1 MNKKQ
6 LIIAAIVA
14 TLSVSGAFA
23 ATDITGVT
31 GNNGI
36 FNITPDKLNGEVG
49 YRKYDNFN
57 LSAGDIANLI
67 YKYGNSRDINT
78 FINLV
83 QNGVKI
89 DGILNTM
96 RDGNFY
102 NGQAVFITPG
112 GMTVGASGVLNVGSL
127 SVITPTN
134 DAYNSLKGEYAS
146 NNFANINNISSLLNK
161 SSNVGNISINGK
173 ILAREGVQL
182 RGGQI
187 NVGANG
193 AIVNGITSTQAFTD
207 RATAATNAEALFNN
221 LVNTNGI
228 KTASAFTKNGSNIQ
242 IKSST
247 GVDIAGKVINGAADA
262 SGITSAQGNSGVFIT
277 NSGSNGTKISGLVQ
291 STHELNVFNKAGDM
305 TINGTLKNEGA
316 NLNVSNNGGNVAIG
330 GTLSSDRDIAI
341 TNNSSTGSLA
351 FSGTAKGAN
360 ANFVNEG
367 AGGMNVTGAVSGT
380 KARFINRGG
389 KLVIANTADKVAA
402 DRVDVVNYG
411 DGGASIGGINAENGL
426 YVVNHKGNLSVD
438 GHVTTGDDATISI
451 RNAETA
457 GKLAVGS
464 NGHIDGQ
471 GKVALRN
478 QGANG
483 MTIDGKVTND
493 NALGNAETSIINEN
507 GALLVNGKINNNG
520 NMAIKNTGSG
530 MLISKNAVVT
540 NEGQLKVKN
549 YGADGMTI
557 VGDVNNTGNVTF
569 YNDAGKMK
577 LATAED
583 GTKAGN
589 ITNEDGR
596 LIIWSRNNSTGIS
609 AASSSKIINNGNGNS
624 LAIKHTGTTAAGSK
638 GLDLQGTIRNDGE
651 TAINNYSGDMYIS
664 GNIQSDGSLGIINRA
679 GAGKADFASAGSI
692 TSDKNINIKN
702 YGSGDMTVNNTI
714 TNNGRLNVIANTG
727 KLNLGGTVHNDS
739 NGALDD
745 NNGFY
750 AVSRDQGTGINL
762 SSEFKADGAGQNLIK
777 NISGSEGLRYEGAIN
792 ASGSQTELYNVKGN
806 MTVGGTIATTGD
818 GKVVILNKG
827 DGMTVNGTIS
837 SAKDVKVVNK
847 GSQKA
852 TVDESKIT
860 APNTKKFYEQLR
872 KSSL

>member
-6 LIIAAIVA
+6 LIIAAIAA

-31 GNNGI
+31 GNNGV

-161 SSNVGNISINGK
+161 SSNVGNISIDGK

-207 RATAATNAEALFNN
+207 RATAATQAEALFNN

-316 NLNVSNNGGNVAIG
+316 NLNVSNKGGNVAIG
-330 GTLSSDRDIAI
+330 GTLSSDRDIAV

-530 MLISKNAVVT
+530 MTISKNAVVT

-549 YGADGMTI
+549 YGAGGMTI
-557 VGDVNNTGNVTF
+557 VGDINNTGNVTF
-569 YNDAGKMK
+569 YNDAGQMQ
-577 LATAED
+577 LATTKD

-714 TNNGRLNVIANTG
+714 TNNGRLNIIANTG

-762 SSEFKADGAGQNLIK
+762 SSGFKADGAGQNLIK
-777 NISGSEGLRYEGAIN
+777 NISGSEGLRYEGNIN
-792 ASGSQTELYNVKGN
+792 AAGSQTELYNQKGN
-806 MTVGGTIATTGD
+806 MTVGGTLATTGD
-818 GKVVILNKG
+818 GKVVVLNKG
-827 DGMTVNGTIS
+827 DGMKLDGIITS
-837 SAKDVKVVNK
+837 EKDAKIVNK
-847 GSQKA
+847 GLEHAENNAKV
-852 TVDESKIT
+852 TTPNKIW
-860 APNTKKFYEQLR
+860 FYEKL
-872 KSSL
+872 K

>member
-6 LIIAAIVA
+6 LIIAAIAA

-23 ATDITGVT
+23 ATDITGVN
-31 GNNGI
+31 GNNGV

-161 SSNVGNISINGK
+161 SSNVGNISIDGK

-207 RATAATNAEALFNN
+207 RATAATRAEALFNN

-305 TINGTLKNEGA
+305 AINGTLKNEGA
-316 NLNVSNNGGNVAIG
+316 NLNVSNKGGNVAIG
-330 GTLSSDRDIAI
+330 GTLSSDRDIAV

-367 AGGMNVTGAVSGT
+367 AGGMNVTGVVSGT

-457 GKLAVGS
+457 GKLAIGS

-530 MLISKNAVVT
+530 MTISKNAVVT

-549 YGADGMTI
+549 YGAGGMTI
-557 VGDVNNTGNVTF
+557 VGDINNTGNVTF
-569 YNDAGKMK
+569 YNDAGQMQ
-577 LATAED
+577 LATTED

-762 SSEFKADGAGQNLIK
+762 SSGFKADGAGQNLIK
-777 NISGSEGLRYEGAIN
+777 NISGSEGLRYEGNIN
-792 ASGSQTELYNVKGN
+792 ASGSQTELYNQKGN
-806 MTVGGTIATTGD
+806 MTVGGTLATTGD
-818 GKVVILNKG
+818 GKVVVLNKG
-827 DGMTVNGTIS
+827 DGMKLDGIITS
-837 SAKDVKVVNK
+837 EKDAKIVNK
-847 GSQKA
+847 GLEHAENNAKV
-852 TVDESKIT
+852 TTPNKIW
-860 APNTKKFYEQLR
+860 FYEKL
-872 KSSL
+872 K

>member
-6 LIIAAIVA
+6 LIIAAIAA

-31 GNNGI
+31 GNNGV

-112 GMTVGASGVLNVGSL
+112 GMAVGASGVLNVGSL

-161 SSNVGNISINGK
+161 SSNVGNISIDGK

-207 RATAATNAEALFNN
+207 RATAATQAEALFNN

-316 NLNVSNNGGNVAIG
+316 NLNVSNKGGNVAIG
-330 GTLSSDRDIAI
+330 GTLSSDRDIAV

-367 AGGMNVTGAVSGT
+367 AGGMNVTGTVSGT

-530 MLISKNAVVT
+530 MTISKNAVVT

-549 YGADGMTI
+549 YGAGGMTI

-577 LATAED
+577 LATTED

-762 SSEFKADGAGQNLIK
+762 SSGFKADGAGQNLIK
-777 NISGSEGLRYEGAIN
+777 NISGSEGLRYEGNIN
-792 ASGSQTELYNVKGN
+792 ASGSQTELYNQKGN
-806 MTVGGTIATTGD
+806 MTVGGTLATTGD
-818 GKVVILNKG
+818 GKVVVLNKG
-827 DGMTVNGTIS
+827 DGMKLDGIITS
-837 SAKDVKVVNK
+837 EKDAKIVNK
-847 GSQKA
+847 GLEHAENNAKV
-852 TVDESKIT
+852 TTPNKIW
-860 APNTKKFYEQLR
+860 FYEKL
-872 KSSL
+872 K

>member
-23 ATDITGVT
+23 ATDITGVN
-31 GNNGI
+31 GNNGV

-161 SSNVGNISINGK
+161 SSNVGNISIDGK

-207 RATAATNAEALFNN
+207 RATAATQAEALFNN

-316 NLNVSNNGGNVAIG
+316 NLNVSNKGGNVAIG
-330 GTLSSDRDIAI
+330 GTLSSDRDIAV

-493 NALGNAETSIINEN
+493 NALSNAETSIINEN

-530 MLISKNAVVT
+530 MTISKNAVVT

-549 YGADGMTI
+549 YGAGGMTI

-577 LATAED
+577 LATTED

-714 TNNGRLNVIANTG
+714 TNNGRLNIIANTG

-762 SSEFKADGAGQNLIK
+762 SSGFKADGAGQNLIK
-777 NISGSEGLRYEGAIN
+777 NISGSEGLRYEGNIN
-792 ASGSQTELYNVKGN
+792 ASGSQTELYNQKGN

-818 GKVVILNKG
+818 GKVVVLNKG
-827 DGMTVNGTIS
+827 DGMKLDGIITS
-837 SAKDVKVVNK
+837 EKDAKIVNK
-847 GSQKA
+847 GLEHAENNAKV
-852 TVDESKIT
+852 TTPNKIW
-860 APNTKKFYEQLR
+860 FYEKL
-872 KSSL
+872 K

>member
-6 LIIAAIVA
+6 LIIAAIAA

-23 ATDITGVT
+23 ATDITGVN
-31 GNNGI
+31 GNNGV

-161 SSNVGNISINGK
+161 SSNVGNISIDGK

-207 RATAATNAEALFNN
+207 RATAATRAEALFNN

-316 NLNVSNNGGNVAIG
+316 NLNVSNKGGNVAIG
-330 GTLSSDRDIAI
+330 GTLSSDRDIAV

-411 DGGASIGGINAENGL
+411 NGGASIGGINAENGL

-530 MLISKNAVVT
+530 MTISKNAVVT

-549 YGADGMTI
+549 YGAGGMTI
-557 VGDVNNTGNVTF
+557 VGDINNTGNVTF
-569 YNDAGKMK
+569 YNDAGQMQ
-577 LATAED
+577 LATTKD

-638 GLDLQGTIRNDGE
+638 GLDLQGTIINDGE

-762 SSEFKADGAGQNLIK
+762 SSGFKADGAGQNLIK
-777 NISGSEGLRYEGAIN
+777 NISGSEGLRYEGNIN
-792 ASGSQTELYNVKGN
+792 ASGSQTELYNQRGN
-806 MTVGGTIATTGD
+806 MTVGGTLATTGD
-818 GKVVILNKG
+818 GKVVVLNKG
-827 DGMTVNGTIS
+827 DGMKLDGIITS
-837 SAKDVKVVNK
+837 EKDAKIVNK
-847 GSQKA
+847 GLEHAENNAKV
-852 TVDESKIT
+852 TTPNKIW
-860 APNTKKFYEQLR
+860 FYEKL
-872 KSSL
+872 K

>member
-6 LIIAAIVA
+6 LIIAAIAA

-31 GNNGI
+31 GNNGV

-112 GMTVGASGVLNVGSL
+112 GMAVGASGVLNVGSL

-161 SSNVGNISINGK
+161 SSNVGNISIDGK

-207 RATAATNAEALFNN
+207 RATAATQAEALFNN

-316 NLNVSNNGGNVAIG
+316 NLNVSNKGGNVAIG
-330 GTLSSDRDIAI
+330 GTLSSDRDIAV

-411 DGGASIGGINAENGL
+411 NGGASIGGINAENGL

-530 MLISKNAVVT
+530 MTISKNAVVT
-540 NEGQLKVKN
+540 NEGQLKIKN
-549 YGADGMTI
+549 YGAGGMTI

-569 YNDAGKMK
+569 YNDAGQMQ
-577 LATAED
+577 LATTKD

-762 SSEFKADGAGQNLIK
+762 SSGFKADGAGQNLIK
-777 NISGSEGLRYEGAIN
+777 NISGSEGLRYEGNIN
-792 ASGSQTELYNVKGN
+792 ASGSQTELYNQKGN
-806 MTVGGTIATTGD
+806 MTVGGTLATTGD
-818 GKVVILNKG
+818 GKVVVLNKG
-827 DGMTVNGTIS
+827 DGMKLDGIITS
-837 SAKDVKVVNK
+837 EKDAKIVNK
-847 GSQKA
+847 GLEHAENNAKV
-852 TVDESKIT
+852 TTPNKIW
-860 APNTKKFYEQLR
+860 FYEKL
-872 KSSL
+872 K

>member
-6 LIIAAIVA
+6 LIIAAIAA

-23 ATDITGVT
+23 ATDITGVN
-31 GNNGI
+31 GNNGV

-161 SSNVGNISINGK
+161 SSNVGNISIDGK

-207 RATAATNAEALFNN
+207 RATAATRAEALFNN

-316 NLNVSNNGGNVAIG
+316 NLNVSNKGGNVAIG
-330 GTLSSDRDIAI
+330 GTLSSNRDIAV

-530 MLISKNAVVT
+530 MTISKNAVVT

-549 YGADGMTI
+549 YGAGGMTI
-557 VGDVNNTGNVTF
+557 VGDINNTGNVTF
-569 YNDAGKMK
+569 YNDAGQMQ
-577 LATAED
+577 LATTKD

-762 SSEFKADGAGQNLIK
+762 SSGFKADGAGQNLIK
-777 NISGSEGLRYEGAIN
+777 NISGSEGLRYEGNIN
-792 ASGSQTELYNVKGN
+792 ASGSQTELYNQKGN
-806 MTVGGTIATTGD
+806 MTVGGTLATTGD
-818 GKVVILNKG
+818 GKVVVLNKG
-827 DGMTVNGTIS
+827 DGMKLDGIITS
-837 SAKDVKVVNK
+837 EKDAKIVNK
-847 GSQKA
+847 GLEHAENNAKV
-852 TVDESKIT
+852 TTPNKIW
-860 APNTKKFYEQLR
+860 FYEKL
-872 KSSL
+872 K

>member
-6 LIIAAIVA
+6 LIIAAIAA

-31 GNNGI
+31 GNNGV

-112 GMTVGASGVLNVGSL
+112 GMAVGASGVLNVGSL

-161 SSNVGNISINGK
+161 SSNVGNISIDGK

-207 RATAATNAEALFNN
+207 RATAATQAEALFNN

-316 NLNVSNNGGNVAIG
+316 NLNVSNKGGNVAIG
-330 GTLSSDRDIAI
+330 GTLSSDRDIAV

-483 MTIDGKVTND
+483 LTIDGKVTND
-493 NALGNAETSIINEN
+493 NALSNAETSIINEN

-530 MLISKNAVVT
+530 MTISKNAVVT
-540 NEGQLKVKN
+540 NEGQLKIKN
-549 YGADGMTI
+549 YGAGGMTI

-569 YNDAGKMK
+569 YNDAGQMQ
-577 LATAED
+577 LATTKD

-762 SSEFKADGAGQNLIK
+762 SSGFKADGAGQNLIK
-777 NISGSEGLRYEGAIN
+777 NISGSEGLRYEGNIN
-792 ASGSQTELYNVKGN
+792 ASGSQTELYNQKGN
-806 MTVGGTIATTGD
+806 MTVGGTLATTGD
-818 GKVVILNKG
+818 GKVVVLNKG
-827 DGMTVNGTIS
+827 DGMKLDGIITS
-837 SAKDVKVVNK
+837 EKDAKIVNK
-847 GSQKA
+847 GLEHAENNAKV
-852 TVDESKIT
+852 TTPNKIW
-860 APNTKKFYEQLR
+860 FYEKL
-872 KSSL
+872 K

>member
-6 LIIAAIVA
+6 LIIAAIAA

-31 GNNGI
+31 GNNGV

-112 GMTVGASGVLNVGSL
+112 GMAVGASGVLNVGSL

-161 SSNVGNISINGK
+161 SSNVGNISIDGK

-207 RATAATNAEALFNN
+207 RATAATQAEALFNN

-262 SGITSAQGNSGVFIT
+262 SGITSTQGNSGVFIT

-316 NLNVSNNGGNVAIG
+316 NLNVSNKGGNVTIG
-330 GTLSSDRDIAI
+330 GTLSSDRDIAV

-367 AGGMNVTGAVSGT
+367 AGGMNVTGTVSGT

-411 DGGASIGGINAENGL
+411 NGGASIGGINAENGL

-457 GKLAVGS
+457 GKFAVGS
-464 NGHIDGQ
+464 NGHVDGQ

-530 MLISKNAVVT
+530 MTISKNAVVT

-549 YGADGMTI
+549 YGAGGMTI

-577 LATAED
+577 LATTED

-762 SSEFKADGAGQNLIK
+762 SSGFKADGAGQNLIK
-777 NISGSEGLRYEGAIN
+777 NISGSEGLRYEGNIN
-792 ASGSQTELYNVKGN
+792 ASGSQTELYNQKGN

-818 GKVVILNKG
+818 GKVVVLNKG
-827 DGMTVNGTIS
+827 DGMKLDGIITS
-837 SAKDVKVVNK
+837 EKDAKIVNK
-847 GSQKA
+847 GLEHAENNAKV
-852 TVDESKIT
+852 TTPNKIW
-860 APNTKKFYEQLR
+860 FYEKL
-872 KSSL
+872 K

>member
-6 LIIAAIVA
+6 LIIAAIAA

-31 GNNGI
+31 GNNGV

-112 GMTVGASGVLNVGSL
+112 GMAVGASGVLNVGSL

-161 SSNVGNISINGK
+161 SSNVGNISIDGK

-207 RATAATNAEALFNN
+207 RATAATQAEALFNN

-316 NLNVSNNGGNVAIG
+316 NLNVSNKGGNVAIG
-330 GTLSSDRDIAI
+330 GTLSSDRDIAV

-367 AGGMNVTGAVSGT
+367 AGGMNVTGAVSGA

-530 MLISKNAVVT
+530 MTISKNAVVT

-549 YGADGMTI
+549 YGAGGMTI

-577 LATAED
+577 LATTED

-762 SSEFKADGAGQNLIK
+762 SSGFKADGAGQNLIK
-777 NISGSEGLRYEGAIN
+777 NISGSEGLRYEGNIN
-792 ASGSQTELYNVKGN
+792 ASGSQTELYNQKGN
-806 MTVGGTIATTGD
+806 MTVGGTLATTGD
-818 GKVVILNKG
+818 GKVVVLNKG
-827 DGMTVNGTIS
+827 DGMKLDGIITS
-837 SAKDVKVVNK
+837 EKDAKIVNK
-847 GSQKA
+847 GLEHAENNAKV
-852 TVDESKIT
+852 TTPNKIW
-860 APNTKKFYEQLR
+860 FYEKL
-872 KSSL
+872 K

>member
-6 LIIAAIVA
+6 LIIAAIAA

-31 GNNGI
+31 GNNGV

-112 GMTVGASGVLNVGSL
+112 GMAVGASGVLNVGSL

-161 SSNVGNISINGK
+161 SSNVGNISIDGK

-207 RATAATNAEALFNN
+207 RATAATQAEALFNN

-316 NLNVSNNGGNVAIG
+316 NLNVSNKGGNVTIG
-330 GTLSSDRDIAI
+330 GTLSSDRDIAV

-507 GALLVNGKINNNG
+507 GALLVNGKISNNG

-530 MLISKNAVVT
+530 MTISKNAVVT

-549 YGADGMTI
+549 YGAGGMTI

-577 LATAED
+577 LATTED

-762 SSEFKADGAGQNLIK
+762 SSGFKADGAGQNLIK
-777 NISGSEGLRYEGAIN
+777 NISGSEGLRYEGNIN
-792 ASGSQTELYNVKGN
+792 ASGSQTELYNQKGN
-806 MTVGGTIATTGD
+806 MTVGGTLATTGD
-818 GKVVILNKG
+818 GKVVVLNKG
-827 DGMTVNGTIS
+827 DGMKLDGIITS
-837 SAKDVKVVNK
+837 EKDAKIVNK
-847 GSQKA
+847 GLEHAENNAKV
-852 TVDESKIT
+852 TTPNKIW
-860 APNTKKFYEQLR
+860 FYEKL
-872 KSSL
+872 K

>member
-6 LIIAAIVA
+6 LIIAAIAA

-31 GNNGI
+31 GNNGV

-112 GMTVGASGVLNVGSL
+112 GMAVGASGVLNVGSL

-161 SSNVGNISINGK
+161 SSNVGNISIDGK
-173 ILAREGVQL
+173 ILARDGVQL

-207 RATAATNAEALFNN
+207 RATAATQAEALFNN

-305 TINGTLKNEGA
+305 TINGTLKNESA
-316 NLNVSNNGGNVAIG
+316 NLNVSNKGGNVTIG
-330 GTLSSDRDIAI
+330 GTLSSDRDIAV

-530 MLISKNAVVT
+530 MTISKNAVVT

-549 YGADGMTI
+549 YGAGGMTI

-569 YNDAGKMK
+569 YNDAGQMQ
-577 LATAED
+577 LATTKD

-762 SSEFKADGAGQNLIK
+762 SSGFKADGAGQNLIK
-777 NISGSEGLRYEGAIN
+777 NISGSEGLRYEGNIN
-792 ASGSQTELYNVKGN
+792 ASGSQTELYNQKGN
-806 MTVGGTIATTGD
+806 MTVGGTLATTGD
-818 GKVVILNKG
+818 GKVVVLNKG
-827 DGMTVNGTIS
+827 DGMKLDGIITS
-837 SAKDVKVVNK
+837 EKDAKIVNK
-847 GSQKA
+847 GLEHAENNAKV
-852 TVDESKIT
+852 TTPNKIW
-860 APNTKKFYEQLR
+860 FYEKL
-872 KSSL
+872 K

>member
-6 LIIAAIVA
+6 LIIAAIAA

-31 GNNGI
+31 GNNGV

-112 GMTVGASGVLNVGSL
+112 GMAVGASGVLNVGSL

-161 SSNVGNISINGK
+161 SSNVGNISIDGK

-207 RATAATNAEALFNN
+207 RATAATQAEALFNN

-316 NLNVSNNGGNVAIG
+316 NLNVSNKGGNVAIG
-330 GTLSSDRDIAI
+330 GTLSSDRDIAV

-530 MLISKNAVVT
+530 MTISKNAVVT

-549 YGADGMTI
+549 YGAGGMTI

-569 YNDAGKMK
+569 YNDAGQMK
-577 LATAED
+577 LATTED

-762 SSEFKADGAGQNLIK
+762 SSGFKADGAGQNLIK
-777 NISGSEGLRYEGAIN
+777 NISGSEGLRYEGNIN
-792 ASGSQTELYNVKGN
+792 ASGSQTELYNQKGN
-806 MTVGGTIATTGD
+806 MTVGGTLATTGD
-818 GKVVILNKG
+818 GKVVVLNKG
-827 DGMTVNGTIS
+827 DGMKLDGIITS
-837 SAKDVKVVNK
+837 EKDAKIVNK
-847 GSQKA
+847 GLEHAENNAKV
-852 TVDESKIT
+852 TTPNKIW
-860 APNTKKFYEQLR
+860 FYEKL
-872 KSSL
+872 K

>member
-6 LIIAAIVA
+6 LIIAAIAA

-23 ATDITGVT
+23 ATDITGVN
-31 GNNGI
+31 GNNGV

-146 NNFANINNISSLLNK
+146 NNFTNINNISSLLNK
-161 SSNVGNISINGK
+161 SSNVGNISIDGK

-207 RATAATNAEALFNN
+207 RATAATQAEALFNN

-316 NLNVSNNGGNVAIG
+316 NLNVSNKGGNVTIG
-330 GTLSSDRDIAI
+330 GTLSSDRDIAV

-530 MLISKNAVVT
+530 MTISKNAVVT

-549 YGADGMTI
+549 YGAGGMTI

-577 LATAED
+577 LATTED

-762 SSEFKADGAGQNLIK
+762 SSGFKADGAGQNLIK
-777 NISGSEGLRYEGAIN
+777 NISGSEGLRYEGNIN
-792 ASGSQTELYNVKGN
+792 ASGSQTELYNQKGN
-806 MTVGGTIATTGD
+806 MTVGGTLATTGD
-818 GKVVILNKG
+818 GKVVVLNKG
-827 DGMTVNGTIS
+827 DGMKLDGIITS
-837 SAKDVKVVNK
+837 EKDAKIVNK
-847 GSQKA
+847 GLEHAENNAKV
-852 TVDESKIT
+852 TTPNKIW
-860 APNTKKFYEQLR
+860 FYEKL
-872 KSSL
+872 K

>member
-6 LIIAAIVA
+6 LIIAAIAA

-31 GNNGI
+31 GNNGV

-112 GMTVGASGVLNVGSL
+112 GMAVGASGVLNVGSL

-134 DAYNSLKGEYAS
+134 DAYNSLKREYTS
-146 NNFANINNISSLLNK
+146 NNFTNINNISSLLNK
-161 SSNVGNISINGK
+161 SSNVGNISIDGK

-207 RATAATNAEALFNN
+207 RATAATRAEALFNN

-262 SGITSAQGNSGVFIT
+262 SGITAEQGNSGVFIT

-316 NLNVSNNGGNVAIG
+316 NLNVSNKGGNVAIG
-330 GTLSSDRDIAI
+330 GTLSSDRDIAV

-411 DGGASIGGINAENGL
+411 NGGASIGGINAENGL

-464 NGHIDGQ
+464 NGHVDGQ

-478 QGANG
+478 QGADG

-530 MLISKNAVVT
+530 MTISKNAVVT

-577 LATAED
+577 LATTED

-762 SSEFKADGAGQNLIK
+762 SSGFKADGAGQNLIK
-777 NISGSEGLRYEGAIN
+777 NISGSEGLRYEGNIN
-792 ASGSQTELYNVKGN
+792 ASGSQTELYNQKGN
-806 MTVGGTIATTGD
+806 MTVGGTLATTGD
-818 GKVVILNKG
+818 GKVVVLNKG
-827 DGMTVNGTIS
+827 DGMKLDGVITS
-837 SAKDVKVVNK
+837 EKDAKIVNK
-847 GSQKA
+847 GLEHAENNAKV
-852 TVDESKIT
+852 TTTNKIW
-860 APNTKKFYEQLR
+860 FYEKL
-872 KSSL
+872 K

>member
-6 LIIAAIVA
+6 LIIAAIAA

-31 GNNGI
+31 GNNGV

-161 SSNVGNISINGK
+161 SSNVGNISIDGK

-207 RATAATNAEALFNN
+207 RATAATQAEALFNN

-457 GKLAVGS
+457 GKLAVGT
-464 NGHIDGQ
+464 NGHVDGK

-530 MLISKNAVVT
+530 MTISKNAVVT

-714 TNNGRLNVIANTG
+714 TNNGRLNIIANTG

-762 SSEFKADGAGQNLIK
+762 SSGFKADGAGQNLIK
-777 NISGSEGLRYEGAIN
+777 NISGSEGLRYEGNIN
-792 ASGSQTELYNVKGN
+792 ASGSQTELYNQKGN
-806 MTVGGTIATTGD
+806 MTVGGTLATTGD
-818 GKVVILNKG
+818 GKVVVLNKG
-827 DGMTVNGTIS
+827 DGMKLDGIITS
-837 SAKDVKVVNK
+837 EKDAKIVNK
-847 GSQKA
+847 GLEHAENNAKV
-852 TVDESKIT
+852 TTPNKIW
-860 APNTKKFYEQLR
+860 FYEKL
-872 KSSL
+872 K

>member
-6 LIIAAIVA
+6 LIIAAIAA

-31 GNNGI
+31 GNNGV

-112 GMTVGASGVLNVGSL
+112 GMAVGASGVLNVGSL

-134 DAYNSLKGEYAS
+134 DAYDSLKGEYAS

-161 SSNVGNISINGK
+161 SSNVGNISIDGK

-187 NVGANG
+187 NVGAKG

-207 RATAATNAEALFNN
+207 RATAATQAEALFNN

-316 NLNVSNNGGNVAIG
+316 NLNVSNKGGNVAIG
-330 GTLSSDRDIAI
+330 GTLSSDRDIAV

-411 DGGASIGGINAENGL
+411 NGGASIGGINAENGL

-540 NEGQLKVKN
+540 NEGQLKIKN
-549 YGADGMTI
+549 YGAGGMTI

-569 YNDAGKMK
+569 YNDAGQMK
-577 LATAED
+577 LATTED
-583 GTKAGN
+583 RTKAGN

-762 SSEFKADGAGQNLIK
+762 SSGFKADGAGQNLIK
-777 NISGSEGLRYEGAIN
+777 NISGSEGLRYEGNIN
-792 ASGSQTELYNVKGN
+792 ASGSQTELYNQKGN
-806 MTVGGTIATTGD
+806 MTVGGTLATTGD
-818 GKVVILNKG
+818 GKVVVLNKG
-827 DGMTVNGTIS
+827 DGMKLDGIITS
-837 SAKDVKVVNK
+837 EKDAKIVNK
-847 GSQKA
+847 GLEHAENNAKV
-852 TVDESKIT
+852 TTPNKIW
-860 APNTKKFYEQLR
+860 FYEKL
-872 KSSL
+872 K

>member
-6 LIIAAIVA
+6 LIIAAIAA

-23 ATDITGVT
+23 ATDITGVN
-31 GNNGI
+31 GNNGV

-161 SSNVGNISINGK
+161 SSNVGNISIDGK

-207 RATAATNAEALFNN
+207 RATAATQAEALFNN
-221 LVNTNGI
+221 LVNTSGI

-316 NLNVSNNGGNVAIG
+316 NLNVSNKGGNVAIG
-330 GTLSSDRDIAI
+330 GTLSSDRDIAV

-530 MLISKNAVVT
+530 MTISKNAVVT

-549 YGADGMTI
+549 YGAGGMTI
-557 VGDVNNTGNVTF
+557 VGDINNTGNVTF
-569 YNDAGKMK
+569 YNDAGQMQ
-577 LATAED
+577 LATTKD

-714 TNNGRLNVIANTG
+714 TNNGRLNIIANTG
-727 KLNLGGTVHNDS
+727 KLSLGGTVHNDS

-762 SSEFKADGAGQNLIK
+762 SSGFKADGAGQNLIK
-777 NISGSEGLRYEGAIN
+777 NISGSEGLRYEGNIN
-792 ASGSQTELYNVKGN
+792 ASGSQTELYNQKGN
-806 MTVGGTIATTGD
+806 MTVGGTLATTGD
-818 GKVVILNKG
+818 GKVVVLNKG
-827 DGMTVNGTIS
+827 DGMKLDGIITS
-837 SAKDVKVVNK
+837 EKDAKIVNK
-847 GSQKA
+847 GLEHAENNAKV
-852 TVDESKIT
+852 TTPNKIW
-860 APNTKKFYEQLR
+860 FYEKL
-872 KSSL
+872 K

>member
-6 LIIAAIVA
+6 LIIAAIAA

-31 GNNGI
+31 GNNGV

-112 GMTVGASGVLNVGSL
+112 GMAVGASGVLNVGSL

-134 DAYNSLKGEYAS
+134 DAYNSLKSEYAS

-161 SSNVGNISINGK
+161 SSNVGNISIDGK

-193 AIVNGITSTQAFTD
+193 AIINGITSTQAFTD
-207 RATAATNAEALFNN
+207 RATAATQAEALFNN

-316 NLNVSNNGGNVAIG
+316 NLNVSNKGGNVAIG
-330 GTLSSDRDIAI
+330 GTLSSDRDIAV

-411 DGGASIGGINAENGL
+411 NGGASIGGINAENGL

-530 MLISKNAVVT
+530 MTISKNAVVT

-549 YGADGMTI
+549 YGAGGMTI
-557 VGDVNNTGNVTF
+557 VGDINNTGNVTF
-569 YNDAGKMK
+569 YNDAGQMQ
-577 LATAED
+577 LATTKD

-762 SSEFKADGAGQNLIK
+762 SSGFKADGAGQNLIK
-777 NISGSEGLRYEGAIN
+777 NISGSEGLRYEGNIN
-792 ASGSQTELYNVKGN
+792 ASGSQTELYNQKGN
-806 MTVGGTIATTGD
+806 MTVGGTLATTGD
-818 GKVVILNKG
+818 GKVVVLNKG
-827 DGMTVNGTIS
+827 DGMKLDGIITS
-837 SAKDVKVVNK
+837 EKDAKIVNK
-847 GSQKA
+847 GLEHAENNAKV
-852 TVDESKIT
+852 TTPNKIW
-860 APNTKKFYEQLR
+860 FYEKL
-872 KSSL
+872 K

>member
-6 LIIAAIVA
+6 LIIAAIAA

-23 ATDITGVT
+23 ATDITGVN
-31 GNNGI
+31 GNNGV

-161 SSNVGNISINGK
+161 SSNVGNISIDGK

-207 RATAATNAEALFNN
+207 RATAATQAEALFNN

-316 NLNVSNNGGNVAIG
+316 NLNVSNKGGNVAIG
-330 GTLSSDRDIAI
+330 GTLSSDRDIAV

-411 DGGASIGGINAENGL
+411 NGGASIGGINAENGL

-457 GKLAVGS
+457 GKFAVGS

-530 MLISKNAVVT
+530 MTISKNAVVT

-549 YGADGMTI
+549 YGAGGMTI

-577 LATAED
+577 LATTED

-714 TNNGRLNVIANTG
+714 TNNGRLNIIANTG

-762 SSEFKADGAGQNLIK
+762 SSGFKADGAGQNLIK
-777 NISGSEGLRYEGAIN
+777 NISGSEGLRYEGNIN
-792 ASGSQTELYNVKGN
+792 ASGSQTELYNQKGN
-806 MTVGGTIATTGD
+806 MTVGGTLATTGD
-818 GKVVILNKG
+818 GKVVVLNKG
-827 DGMTVNGTIS
+827 DGMKLDGIITS
-837 SAKDVKVVNK
+837 EKDAKIVNK
-847 GSQKA
+847 GLEHAENNAKV
-852 TVDESKIT
+852 TTPNKIW
-860 APNTKKFYEQLR
+860 FYEKL
-872 KSSL
+872 K

>member
-6 LIIAAIVA
+6 LIIAAIAA

-23 ATDITGVT
+23 ATDITGVN
-31 GNNGI
+31 GNNGV

-161 SSNVGNISINGK
+161 SSNVGNISIDGK

-207 RATAATNAEALFNN
+207 RATAATQAEALFNN

-316 NLNVSNNGGNVAIG
+316 NLNVSNKGGNVAIG
-330 GTLSSDRDIAI
+330 GTLSSDRDIAV
-341 TNNSSTGSLA
+341 TNNSSTESLA

-530 MLISKNAVVT
+530 MTISKNAVVT

-549 YGADGMTI
+549 YGAGGMTI

-577 LATAED
+577 LATTED

-762 SSEFKADGAGQNLIK
+762 SSGFKADGAGQNLIK
-777 NISGSEGLRYEGAIN
+777 NISGSEGLRYEGNIN
-792 ASGSQTELYNVKGN
+792 ASGSQTELYNQKGN
-806 MTVGGTIATTGD
+806 MTVGGTLATTGD
-818 GKVVILNKG
+818 GKVVVLNKG
-827 DGMTVNGTIS
+827 DGMKLDGIITS
-837 SAKDVKVVNK
+837 EKDAKIVNK
-847 GSQKA
+847 GLEHAENNAKV
-852 TVDESKIT
+852 TTPNKIW
-860 APNTKKFYEQLR
+860 FYEKL
-872 KSSL
+872 K

>member
-6 LIIAAIVA
+6 LIIAAIAA

-31 GNNGI
+31 GNNGV

-161 SSNVGNISINGK
+161 SSNVGNISIDGK

-207 RATAATNAEALFNN
+207 RATAATQAEALFNN

-316 NLNVSNNGGNVAIG
+316 NLNVSNKGGNVAIG
-330 GTLSSDRDIAI
+330 GTLSSDRDIAV

-411 DGGASIGGINAENGL
+411 NGGASIGGINAENGL

-530 MLISKNAVVT
+530 MTISKNAVVT

-549 YGADGMTI
+549 YGAGGMTI
-557 VGDVNNTGNVTF
+557 VGDINNTGNVTF
-569 YNDAGKMK
+569 YNDAGQMQ
-577 LATAED
+577 LATTKD

-714 TNNGRLNVIANTG
+714 TNNGRLNIIANTG

-762 SSEFKADGAGQNLIK
+762 SSGFKADGAGQNLIK
-777 NISGSEGLRYEGAIN
+777 NISGSEGLRYEGNIN
-792 ASGSQTELYNVKGN
+792 AAGSQTELYNQKGN
-806 MTVGGTIATTGD
+806 MTVGGTLATTGD
-818 GKVVILNKG
+818 GKVVVLNKG
-827 DGMTVNGTIS
+827 DGMKLDGIITS
-837 SAKDVKVVNK
+837 EKDAKIVNK
-847 GSQKA
+847 GLEHAENNAKV
-852 TVDESKIT
+852 TTPNKIW
-860 APNTKKFYEQLR
+860 FYEKL
-872 KSSL
+872 K

>member
-6 LIIAAIVA
+6 LIIAAIAA

-31 GNNGI
+31 GNNGV

-112 GMTVGASGVLNVGSL
+112 GMAVGASGVLNVGSL

-161 SSNVGNISINGK
+161 SSNVGNISIDGK

-207 RATAATNAEALFNN
+207 RATAATQAEALFNN

-316 NLNVSNNGGNVAIG
+316 NLNVSNKGGNVAIG
-330 GTLSSDRDIAI
+330 GTLSSDRDIAV

-411 DGGASIGGINAENGL
+411 NGGASIGGINAENGL

-530 MLISKNAVVT
+530 MTISKNAVVT

-549 YGADGMTI
+549 YGAGGMTI

-569 YNDAGKMK
+569 YNDAGQMQ
-577 LATAED
+577 LATTKD

-762 SSEFKADGAGQNLIK
+762 SSGFKADGAGQNLIK
-777 NISGSEGLRYEGAIN
+777 NISGSEGLRYEGNIN
-792 ASGSQTELYNVKGN
+792 ASASQTELYNQKGN
-806 MTVGGTIATTGD
+806 MTVGGTLATTGD
-818 GKVVILNKG
+818 GKVVVLNKG
-827 DGMTVNGTIS
+827 DGMKLDGIITS
-837 SAKDVKVVNK
+837 EKDAKIVNK
-847 GSQKA
+847 GLEHAENNAKV
-852 TVDESKIT
+852 TTPNKIW
-860 APNTKKFYEQLR
+860 FYEKL
-872 KSSL
+872 K

>member
-6 LIIAAIVA
+6 LIIAAIAA

-31 GNNGI
+31 GNNGV

-112 GMTVGASGVLNVGSL
+112 GMAVGASGVLNVGSL

-161 SSNVGNISINGK
+161 SSNVGNISIDGK

-207 RATAATNAEALFNN
+207 RATAATQAEALFNN

-316 NLNVSNNGGNVAIG
+316 NLNVSNKGGNVAIG
-330 GTLSSDRDIAI
+330 GTLSSDRDIAV

-530 MLISKNAVVT
+530 MTISKNAVVT

-549 YGADGMTI
+549 YGAGGMTI
-557 VGDVNNTGNVTF
+557 VGDINNTGNVTF
-569 YNDAGKMK
+569 YNDAGQMQ
-577 LATAED
+577 LATTKD

-762 SSEFKADGAGQNLIK
+762 SSGFKADGAGQNLIK
-777 NISGSEGLRYEGAIN
+777 NISGSEGLRYEGNIN
-792 ASGSQTELYNVKGN
+792 ASGSQTELYNQKGN

-818 GKVVILNKG
+818 GKVVVLNKG
-827 DGMTVNGTIS
+827 DGMKLDGIITS
-837 SAKDVKVVNK
+837 EKDAKIVNK
-847 GSQKA
+847 GLEHAENNAKV
-852 TVDESKIT
+852 TTPNKIW
-860 APNTKKFYEQLR
+860 FYEKL
-872 KSSL
+872 K

>member
-6 LIIAAIVA
+6 LIIAAIAA

-23 ATDITGVT
+23 ATDITGVN
-31 GNNGI
+31 GNNGV

-161 SSNVGNISINGK
+161 SSNVGNISIDGK

-207 RATAATNAEALFNN
+207 RATAATQAEALFNN

-316 NLNVSNNGGNVAIG
+316 NLNVSNKGGNVAIG
-330 GTLSSDRDIAI
+330 GTLSSDRDIAV

-530 MLISKNAVVT
+530 MTISKNAVVT

-549 YGADGMTI
+549 YGAGGMTI
-557 VGDVNNTGNVTF
+557 VGDINNTGNVTF

-577 LATAED
+577 LATTED

-762 SSEFKADGAGQNLIK
+762 SSGFKADGAGQNLIK
-777 NISGSEGLRYEGAIN
+777 NISGSEGLRYEGNIN
-792 ASGSQTELYNVKGN
+792 ASGSQTELYNQKGN
-806 MTVGGTIATTGD
+806 MTVGGTLATTGD
-818 GKVVILNKG
+818 GKVVVLNKG
-827 DGMTVNGTIS
+827 DGMKLDGIITS
-837 SAKDVKVVNK
+837 EKDTKIVNK
-847 GSQKA
+847 GLEHAENNAKV
-852 TVDESKIT
+852 TTPNKIW
-860 APNTKKFYEQLR
+860 FYEKL
-872 KSSL
+872 K

>member
-6 LIIAAIVA
+6 LIIAAIAA

-23 ATDITGVT
+23 ATDITGVN
-31 GNNGI
+31 GNNGV

-112 GMTVGASGVLNVGSL
+112 GMAVGASGVLNVGSL

-161 SSNVGNISINGK
+161 SSNVGNISIDGK

-207 RATAATNAEALFNN
+207 RATAATQAEALFNN

-316 NLNVSNNGGNVAIG
+316 NLNVSNKGGNVTIG
-330 GTLSSDRDIAI
+330 GTLSSDRDIAV

-549 YGADGMTI
+549 YGAGGMTI
-557 VGDVNNTGNVTF
+557 VGDINNTGNVTF
-569 YNDAGKMK
+569 YNDAGQMQ
-577 LATAED
+577 LATTKD

-714 TNNGRLNVIANTG
+714 TNNGRLNIIANTG

-762 SSEFKADGAGQNLIK
+762 SSGFKADGAGQNLIK
-777 NISGSEGLRYEGAIN
+777 NISGSEGLRYEGNIN
-792 ASGSQTELYNVKGN
+792 ASGSQTELYNQKGN
-806 MTVGGTIATTGD
+806 MTVGGTLATTGD
-818 GKVVILNKG
+818 GKVVVLNKG
-827 DGMTVNGTIS
+827 DGMKLDGIITS
-837 SAKDVKVVNK
+837 EKDAKIVNK
-847 GSQKA
+847 GLEHAENNAKV
-852 TVDESKIT
+852 TTPNKIW
-860 APNTKKFYEQLR
+860 FYEKL
-872 KSSL
+872 K

>member
-6 LIIAAIVA
+6 LIIAAIAA

-23 ATDITGVT
+23 ATDITGVN
-31 GNNGI
+31 GNNGV

-161 SSNVGNISINGK
+161 SSNVGNISIDGK

-207 RATAATNAEALFNN
+207 RATAATQAEALFNN

-316 NLNVSNNGGNVAIG
+316 NLNVSNKGGNVAIG
-330 GTLSSDRDIAI
+330 GTLSSDRDIAV

-411 DGGASIGGINAENGL
+411 NGGASIGGINAENGL

-530 MLISKNAVVT
+530 MTISKNAVVT

-549 YGADGMTI
+549 YGAGGMTI

-577 LATAED
+577 LATTED

-762 SSEFKADGAGQNLIK
+762 SSGFKADGAGQNLIK
-777 NISGSEGLRYEGAIN
+777 NISGSEGLRYEGNIN
-792 ASGSQTELYNVKGN
+792 ASGSQTELYNQKGN
-806 MTVGGTIATTGD
+806 MTVGGTLATTGD
-818 GKVVILNKG
+818 GKVVVLNKG
-827 DGMTVNGTIS
+827 DGMKLDGIITS
-837 SAKDVKVVNK
+837 EKDAKIVNK
-847 GSQKA
+847 GLEHAENNAKV
-852 TVDESKIT
+852 TTPNKIW
-860 APNTKKFYEQLR
+860 FYEKL
-872 KSSL
+872 K

>member
-6 LIIAAIVA
+6 LIIAAIAA

-31 GNNGI
+31 GNNGV

-112 GMTVGASGVLNVGSL
+112 GMAVGASGVLNVGSL

-161 SSNVGNISINGK
+161 SSNVGNISIDGK

-207 RATAATNAEALFNN
+207 RATAATQAEALFNN

-316 NLNVSNNGGNVAIG
+316 NLNVSNKGGNVTIG
-330 GTLSSDRDIAI
+330 GTLSSDRDIAV

-464 NGHIDGQ
+464 NGHVDGQ

-549 YGADGMTI
+549 YGAGGMTI
-557 VGDVNNTGNVTF
+557 VGDINNTGNVTF
-569 YNDAGKMK
+569 YNDAGQMQ
-577 LATAED
+577 LATTKD

-762 SSEFKADGAGQNLIK
+762 SSGFKADGAGQNLIK
-777 NISGSEGLRYEGAIN
+777 NISGSEGLRYEGNIN
-792 ASGSQTELYNVKGN
+792 ASGSQTELYNQKGN
-806 MTVGGTIATTGD
+806 MTVGGTLATTGD
-818 GKVVILNKG
+818 GKVVVLNKG
-827 DGMTVNGTIS
+827 DGMKLDGIITS
-837 SAKDVKVVNK
+837 EKDAKIVNK
-847 GSQKA
+847 GLEHAENNAKV
-852 TVDESKIT
+852 TTPNKIW
-860 APNTKKFYEQLR
+860 FYEKL
-872 KSSL
+872 K

>member
-6 LIIAAIVA
+6 LIIAAIAA

-23 ATDITGVT
+23 TDITGIT

-36 FNITPDKLNGEVG
+36 YNITPDKMNGEVG

-83 QNGVKI
+83 QNGVNI
-89 DGILNTM
+89 NGILNTM

-112 GMTVGASGVLNVGSL
+112 GMAVGASGVLNVGSL

-134 DAYNSLKGEYAS
+134 DAYNNLKSEYTS
-146 NNFANINNISSLLNK
+146 NNFANINNISTLLNK
-161 SSNVGNISINGK
+161 SSNVGNISIDGK

-207 RATAATNAEALFNN
+207 RSTAATQAEALFNN

-262 SGITSAQGNSGVFIT
+262 SGITAEQGNSGVFIT

-316 NLNVSNNGGNVAIG
+316 NLNVSNRGGNVAIG
-330 GTLSSDRDIAI
+330 GTLSSDRDIAV

-389 KLVIANTADKVAA
+389 KLVIANTGDKVAA
-402 DRVDVVNYG
+402 DRIDIVNYG
-411 DGGASIGGINAENGL
+411 NGGMSLAGVKAEEGL
-426 YVVNHKGNLSVD
+426 YAVNHKGDLVVD
-438 GHVTTGDDATISI
+438 GHLTTGDDATISLK
-451 RNAETA
+451 NADTA
-457 GKLAVGS
+457 GKFSVTS

-530 MLISKNAVVT
+530 MTFSKNAVVT

-549 YGADGMTI
+549 YGAGGMTI
-557 VGDVNNTGNVTF
+557 VGDINNTGNVTF
-569 YNDAGKMK
+569 YNDAGQMK
-577 LATAED
+577 LATTED

-624 LAIKHTGTTAAGSK
+624 LAIKHTGTTAAGSR
-638 GLDLQGTIRNDGE
+638 GLDLQGTIKNDGE

-664 GNIQSDGSLGIINRA
+664 GNIESEGSLGIINRA
-679 GAGKADFASAGSI
+679 GAGKADFASAGTI

-714 TNNGRLNVIANTG
+714 TNNGRLNIIANTG
-727 KLNLGGTVHNDS
+727 KLNLGGTVHNNS
-739 NGALDD
+739 NGALDE

-750 AVSRDQGTGINL
+750 AVAREQAAGINV
-762 SSEFKADGAGQNLIK
+762 SSGFKADGAGQNLIK
-777 NISGSEGLRYEGAIN
+777 NISGSEGLRYEGNIN
-792 ASGSQTELYNVKGN
+792 ASGSQTELYNQKGN
-806 MTVGGTIATTGD
+806 MAVGGTLATTGD
-818 GKVVILNKG
+818 GKVVVLNTG
-827 DGMTVNGTIS
+827 DGLKLDGTITS
-837 SAKDVKVVNK
+837 EKDAKIVNK
-847 GSQKA
+847 GSEHADNNAKV
-852 TVDESKIT
+852 TTPNKIW
-860 APNTKKFYEQLR
+860 FYEKL
-872 KSSL
+872 K

>member
-6 LIIAAIVA
+6 LIIAAIAA

-31 GNNGI
+31 GNNGV

-112 GMTVGASGVLNVGSL
+112 GMAVGASGVLNVGSL

-161 SSNVGNISINGK
+161 SSNVGNISIDGK

-207 RATAATNAEALFNN
+207 RATAATQAEALFNN

-316 NLNVSNNGGNVAIG
+316 NLNVSNKGGNVAIG
-330 GTLSSDRDIAI
+330 GTLSSDRDIAV

-389 KLVIANTADKVAA
+389 KLVIANTVDKVAA

-411 DGGASIGGINAENGL
+411 NGGASIGGINAENGL

-530 MLISKNAVVT
+530 MTISKNAVVT

-549 YGADGMTI
+549 YGAGGMTI

-569 YNDAGKMK
+569 YNDAGQMQ
-577 LATAED
+577 LATTKD

-762 SSEFKADGAGQNLIK
+762 SSGFKADGAGQNLIK
-777 NISGSEGLRYEGAIN
+777 NISGSEGLRYEGNIN
-792 ASGSQTELYNVKGN
+792 ASGSQTELYNQKGN
-806 MTVGGTIATTGD
+806 MTVGGTLATTGD
-818 GKVVILNKG
+818 GKVVVLNKG
-827 DGMTVNGTIS
+827 DGMKLDGIITS
-837 SAKDVKVVNK
+837 EKDAKIVNK
-847 GSQKA
+847 GLEHAENNAKV
-852 TVDESKIT
+852 TTPNKIW
-860 APNTKKFYEQLR
+860 FYEKL
-872 KSSL
+872 K

>member
-6 LIIAAIVA
+6 LIIAAIAA

-31 GNNGI
+31 GNNGV

-161 SSNVGNISINGK
+161 SSNVGNISIDGK

-207 RATAATNAEALFNN
+207 RATAATQAEALFNN

-316 NLNVSNNGGNVAIG
+316 NLNVSNKGGNVAIG
-330 GTLSSDRDIAI
+330 GTLSSDRDIAV

-367 AGGMNVTGAVSGT
+367 AGGMNVNGAVSGT

-530 MLISKNAVVT
+530 MTISKNAVVT

-549 YGADGMTI
+549 YGAGGMTI
-557 VGDVNNTGNVTF
+557 VGDINNTGNVTF
-569 YNDAGKMK
+569 YNDAGQMQ
-577 LATAED
+577 LATTKD

-714 TNNGRLNVIANTG
+714 TNNGRLNIIANTG

-762 SSEFKADGAGQNLIK
+762 SSGFKADGAGQNLIK
-777 NISGSEGLRYEGAIN
+777 NISGSEGLRYEGNIN
-792 ASGSQTELYNVKGN
+792 ALGSQTELYNQKGN
-806 MTVGGTIATTGD
+806 MTVGGTLATTGD
-818 GKVVILNKG
+818 GKVVVLNKG
-827 DGMTVNGTIS
+827 DGMKLDGIITS
-837 SAKDVKVVNK
+837 EKDAKIVNK
-847 GSQKA
+847 GLEHAENNAKV
-852 TVDESKIT
+852 TTPNKIW
-860 APNTKKFYEQLR
+860 FYEKL
-872 KSSL
+872 K

>member
-6 LIIAAIVA
+6 LIIAAIAA

-23 ATDITGVT
+23 ATDITGVN
-31 GNNGI
+31 GNNGV

-161 SSNVGNISINGK
+161 SSNVGNISIDGK

-207 RATAATNAEALFNN
+207 RATAATQAEALFNN

-316 NLNVSNNGGNVAIG
+316 NLNVSNKGGNVAIG
-330 GTLSSDRDIAI
+330 GTLSSDRDIAV

-411 DGGASIGGINAENGL
+411 NGGASIGGINAENGL

-530 MLISKNAVVT
+530 MTISKNAVVT

-549 YGADGMTI
+549 YGAGGMTI

-569 YNDAGKMK
+569 YNDAGKMQ
-577 LATAED
+577 LATTKD

-762 SSEFKADGAGQNLIK
+762 SSGFKADGAGQNLIK
-777 NISGSEGLRYEGAIN
+777 NISGSEGLRYEGNIN
-792 ASGSQTELYNVKGN
+792 ASGSQTELYNQKGN
-806 MTVGGTIATTGD
+806 MTVGGTLATTGD
-818 GKVVILNKG
+818 GKVVVLNKG
-827 DGMTVNGTIS
+827 DGMKLDGIITS
-837 SAKDVKVVNK
+837 EKDAKIVNK
-847 GSQKA
+847 GLEHAENNAKV
-852 TVDESKIT
+852 TTPNKIW
-860 APNTKKFYEQLR
+860 FYEKL
-872 KSSL
+872 K

>member
-6 LIIAAIVA
+6 LIIAAIAA

-31 GNNGI
+31 GNNGV

-112 GMTVGASGVLNVGSL
+112 GMAVGASGVLNVGSL

-134 DAYNSLKGEYAS
+134 DAYNSLKSEYAS

-161 SSNVGNISINGK
+161 SSNVGNISIDGK

-207 RATAATNAEALFNN
+207 RATAATRAEALFND

-316 NLNVSNNGGNVAIG
+316 NLNVSNKGGNVTIG
-330 GTLSSDRDIAI
+330 GTLSSDRDIAV

-507 GALLVNGKINNNG
+507 GALLVNGKIINNG

-530 MLISKNAVVT
+530 MTISKNAVVT

-549 YGADGMTI
+549 YGAGGMTI
-557 VGDVNNTGNVTF
+557 VGDINNTGNVTF

-577 LATAED
+577 LATTED

-762 SSEFKADGAGQNLIK
+762 SSGFKADGAGQNLIK
-777 NISGSEGLRYEGAIN
+777 NISGSEGLRYEGNIN
-792 ASGSQTELYNVKGN
+792 ASGSQTELYNQKGN
-806 MTVGGTIATTGD
+806 MTVGGTLATTGD
-818 GKVVILNKG
+818 GKVVVLNKG
-827 DGMTVNGTIS
+827 DGMKLDGIITS
-837 SAKDVKVVNK
+837 EKDAKIVNK
-847 GSQKA
+847 GLEHAENNAKV
-852 TVDESKIT
+852 TTPNKIW
-860 APNTKKFYEQLR
+860 FYEKL
-872 KSSL
+872 K

>member
-6 LIIAAIVA
+6 LIIAAIAA

-23 ATDITGVT
+23 ATDITGVN
-31 GNNGI
+31 GNNGV

-146 NNFANINNISSLLNK
+146 NNFTNINNISSLLNK
-161 SSNVGNISINGK
+161 SSNVGNISIDGK

-207 RATAATNAEALFNN
+207 RATAATRAEALFNN

-316 NLNVSNNGGNVAIG
+316 NLNVSNKGGNVAIG
-330 GTLSSDRDIAI
+330 GTLSSDRDIAV

-530 MLISKNAVVT
+530 MTISKNAVVT

-549 YGADGMTI
+549 YGAGGMTI

-577 LATAED
+577 LATTED

-714 TNNGRLNVIANTG
+714 TNNGRLNIIANTG

-762 SSEFKADGAGQNLIK
+762 SSGFKADGAGQNLIK
-777 NISGSEGLRYEGAIN
+777 NISGSEGLRYEGNIN
-792 ASGSQTELYNVKGN
+792 ASGSQTELYNQKGN
-806 MTVGGTIATTGD
+806 MTVGGTLATTGD
-818 GKVVILNKG
+818 GKVVVLNKG
-827 DGMTVNGTIS
+827 DGMKLDGIITS
-837 SAKDVKVVNK
+837 EKDAKIVNK
-847 GSQKA
+847 GLEHAENNAKV
-852 TVDESKIT
+852 TTPNKIW
-860 APNTKKFYEQLR
+860 FYEKL
-872 KSSL
+872 K

>member
-6 LIIAAIVA
+6 LIIATIAA

-23 ATDITGVT
+23 ATDITGVN
-31 GNNGI
+31 GNNGV

-161 SSNVGNISINGK
+161 SSNVGNISIDGK

-207 RATAATNAEALFNN
+207 RATAATRAEALFNN

-316 NLNVSNNGGNVAIG
+316 NLNVSNKGGNVAIG
-330 GTLSSDRDIAI
+330 GTLSSDRDIAV

-530 MLISKNAVVT
+530 MTISKNAVVT

-549 YGADGMTI
+549 YGAGGMTI

-577 LATAED
+577 LATTED

-624 LAIKHTGTTAAGSK
+624 LAIKHTGTTAAGAK

-762 SSEFKADGAGQNLIK
+762 SSGFKADGAGQNLIK
-777 NISGSEGLRYEGAIN
+777 NISGSEGLRYEGNIN
-792 ASGSQTELYNVKGN
+792 ASGSQTELYNQKGN
-806 MTVGGTIATTGD
+806 MTVGGTLATTGD
-818 GKVVILNKG
+818 GKVVVLNKG
-827 DGMTVNGTIS
+827 DGMKLDGIITS
-837 SAKDVKVVNK
+837 EKDAKIVNK
-847 GSQKA
+847 GLEHAENNAKV
-852 TVDESKIT
+852 TTPNKIW
-860 APNTKKFYEQLR
+860 FYEKL
-872 KSSL
+872 K

>member
-6 LIIAAIVA
+6 LIIAAIAA

-31 GNNGI
+31 GNNGV

-161 SSNVGNISINGK
+161 SSNVGNISIDGK

-207 RATAATNAEALFNN
+207 RATAATRAEALFNN

-316 NLNVSNNGGNVAIG
+316 NLNVSNKGGNVAIG
-330 GTLSSDRDIAI
+330 GTLSSDRDIAV

-530 MLISKNAVVT
+530 MTISKNAVVT

-549 YGADGMTI
+549 YGAGGMTI

-577 LATAED
+577 LATTED

-762 SSEFKADGAGQNLIK
+762 SSGFKADGAGQNLIK
-777 NISGSEGLRYEGAIN
+777 NISGSEGLRYEGNIN
-792 ASGSQTELYNVKGN
+792 ASGSQTELYNQKGN
-806 MTVGGTIATTGD
+806 MTVGGTLATTGD
-818 GKVVILNKG
+818 GKVVVLNKG
-827 DGMTVNGTIS
+827 DGMKLDGIITS
-837 SAKDVKVVNK
+837 EKDAKIVNK
-847 GSQKA
+847 GLEHAENNAKV
-852 TVDESKIT
+852 TTPNKIW
-860 APNTKKFYEQLR
+860 FYEKL
-872 KSSL
+872 K

>member
-6 LIIAAIVA
+6 LIIAAIAA

-31 GNNGI
+31 GNNGV

-161 SSNVGNISINGK
+161 SSNVGNISIDGK

-207 RATAATNAEALFNN
+207 RATAATRAEALFNN

-316 NLNVSNNGGNVAIG
+316 NLNVSNKGGNVAIG
-330 GTLSSDRDIAI
+330 GTLSSDRDIAV

-438 GHVTTGDDATISI
+438 GHVTTGDNATISI

-530 MLISKNAVVT
+530 MTISKNAVVT

-549 YGADGMTI
+549 YGAGGMTI

-569 YNDAGKMK
+569 YNDAGQMQ
-577 LATAED
+577 LATTKD

-762 SSEFKADGAGQNLIK
+762 SSGFKADGAGQNLIK
-777 NISGSEGLRYEGAIN
+777 NISGSEGLRYEGNIN
-792 ASGSQTELYNVKGN
+792 ASGSQTELYNQKGN
-806 MTVGGTIATTGD
+806 MTVGGTLATTGD
-818 GKVVILNKG
+818 GKVVVLNKG
-827 DGMTVNGTIS
+827 DGMKLDGIITS
-837 SAKDVKVVNK
+837 EKDAKIVNK
-847 GSQKA
+847 GLEHAENNAKV
-852 TVDESKIT
+852 TTPNKIW
-860 APNTKKFYEQLR
+860 FYEKLR
-872 KSSL
+872 

>member
-6 LIIAAIVA
+6 LIIAAIAA

-31 GNNGI
+31 GNNGV

-112 GMTVGASGVLNVGSL
+112 GMAVGASGVLNVGSL

-161 SSNVGNISINGK
+161 SSNVGNISIDGK

-207 RATAATNAEALFNN
+207 RATAATQAEALFNN

-316 NLNVSNNGGNVAIG
+316 NLNVSNKGGNVAIG
-330 GTLSSDRDIAI
+330 GTLSSDRDIAV

-389 KLVIANTADKVAA
+389 KLVIANTADKVVA

-457 GKLAVGS
+457 GKFAVGS
-464 NGHIDGQ
+464 NGHVDGQ

-530 MLISKNAVVT
+530 MTISKNAVVT

-549 YGADGMTI
+549 YGAGGMTI

-577 LATAED
+577 LATTED

-762 SSEFKADGAGQNLIK
+762 SSGFKADGAGQNLIK
-777 NISGSEGLRYEGAIN
+777 NISGSEGLRYEGNIN
-792 ASGSQTELYNVKGN
+792 ASGSQTELYNQKGN
-806 MTVGGTIATTGD
+806 MTVGGTLATTGD
-818 GKVVILNKG
+818 GKVVVLNKG
-827 DGMTVNGTIS
+827 DGMKLDGIITS
-837 SAKDVKVVNK
+837 EKDAKIVNK
-847 GSQKA
+847 GLEHAENNAKV
-852 TVDESKIT
+852 TTPNKIW
-860 APNTKKFYEQLR
+860 FYEKL
-872 KSSL
+872 K

>member
-6 LIIAAIVA
+6 LIIAAIAA

-23 ATDITGVT
+23 ATDITGVN
-31 GNNGI
+31 GNNGV

-161 SSNVGNISINGK
+161 SSNVGNISIDGK

-207 RATAATNAEALFNN
+207 RATAATQAEALFNN

-316 NLNVSNNGGNVAIG
+316 NLNVSNKGGNVAIG
-330 GTLSSDRDIAI
+330 GTLSSDRDIAV

-507 GALLVNGKINNNG
+507 GALLVNGRINNNG

-530 MLISKNAVVT
+530 MTISKNAVVT

-549 YGADGMTI
+549 YGAGGMTI

-577 LATAED
+577 LATTED

-762 SSEFKADGAGQNLIK
+762 SSGFKADGAGQNLIK
-777 NISGSEGLRYEGAIN
+777 NISGSEGLRYEGNIN
-792 ASGSQTELYNVKGN
+792 ASGSQTELYNQKGN
-806 MTVGGTIATTGD
+806 MTVGGTLATTGD
-818 GKVVILNKG
+818 GKVVVLNKG
-827 DGMTVNGTIS
+827 DGMKLDGIITS
-837 SAKDVKVVNK
+837 EKDAKIVNK
-847 GSQKA
+847 GLEHAENNAKV
-852 TVDESKIT
+852 TTPNKIW
-860 APNTKKFYEQLR
+860 FYEKL
-872 KSSL
+872 K

>member
-6 LIIAAIVA
+6 LIIAAIAA

-31 GNNGI
+31 GNNGV

-161 SSNVGNISINGK
+161 SSNVGNISIDGK

-207 RATAATNAEALFNN
+207 RATAATQAEALFNN

-316 NLNVSNNGGNVAIG
+316 NLNVSNKGGNVAIG
-330 GTLSSDRDIAI
+330 GTLSSDRDIAV

-530 MLISKNAVVT
+530 MTISKNAVVT

-549 YGADGMTI
+549 YGAGGMTI

-577 LATAED
+577 LATTED

-762 SSEFKADGAGQNLIK
+762 SSGFKADGAGQNLIK
-777 NISGSEGLRYEGAIN
+777 NISGSEGLRYEGNIN
-792 ASGSQTELYNVKGN
+792 ASASQTELYNQKGN
-806 MTVGGTIATTGD
+806 MTVGGTLATTGD
-818 GKVVILNKG
+818 GKVVVLNKG
-827 DGMTVNGTIS
+827 DGMKLDGIITS
-837 SAKDVKVVNK
+837 EKDAKIVNK
-847 GSQKA
+847 GLEHAENNAKV
-852 TVDESKIT
+852 TTPNKIW
-860 APNTKKFYEQLR
+860 FYEKL
-872 KSSL
+872 K